1 MSRIINE
8 STAVVQVDSS
18 GLQNGNTHIVYIST
32 TTIPGQ
38 LVTVIDATG
47 FLSSPQAIVLSTT
60 GGATFSDGSYST
72 LLQQRFSYV
81 TMVSQDTHTWSIV
94 SESPFQNPS
103 LAALYKSLDATSV
116 ISPILKSQGLIS
128 SGTAAVRSI
137 EIGSSFS
144 AYGMSMF
151 STMYVNALSS
161 FISSSPLDARF
172 TVNGPEHIYG
182 STITIGAGS
191 FRGSISTGGNFFN
204 TGNISSK
211 LGTIYVG
218 GDVTT
223 MSSIR
228 GQRGN
233 IITAAALQTYTT
245 AGFVGPVTIASTVT
259 SQNFVNA
266 RVITTAVTDGVSMN
280 TMSSIVFSPTH
291 SIRNRPTYLEFLGIP
306 ITVPSTV
313 SSSHLT
319 ASNAVI
325 TSNITFQSFGPATT
339 LEGFTMGSTLIT
351 NDTGSLSIS
360 SIGANT
366 LTAEQIHSKRTEDSA
381 GFTADTLTMH
391 DQVSSGA
398 FTIGYPGGFIQVP
411 NYWMISSVGAN
422 GTLHG
427 PCTTISTNTLIAKS
441 IQTLTLNTL
450 DDNTYNFYTQHV
462 NVRDNA
468 MFTNV
473 NTASIKNVFI
483 NNSRGAIVGS
493 ITETMQSIFC
503 SSIKTDEISTG
514 TAAIRFAGSKTFSL
528 PNTFISSLSANN
540 IVTSSFHV
548 SKIITGSQELY
559 STINPSSPWLLT
571 STYQMATVDPFNT
584 TIGLGAY
591 FDEVSFVASKN
602 QTAYYSIIDPSAQNP
617 IYLSTPYVNTIAGT
631 GINGYLSTNGQ
642 LATQSQVGLTIGQ
655 PAADYLGNIYF
666 GTDYNGWRLQRINP
680 TGRITTIAGNNQFF
694 YGDGKFPLNAAFG
707 PRLSVSLP
715 SYGTL
720 LITDISNVRIR
731 YVTND
736 PIVTTIAGTGAT
748 GYSGDGSLALNA
760 TFSTPTTTATDSTG
774 RTFLTD
780 TGNQVIR
787 SIVGS
792 TISLY
797 AGTPGIIGNTGDGGP
812 SADATLNSPFGLA
825 VDTANNLLFTDL
837 SNCAIRKITP
847 SGTIDKIAGTYTP
860 GFGGDGGLAISAA
873 LSFPRGIT
881 VDPNNNIY
889 FCDTGNA
896 RVRRID
902 ATTQIITTVAGNG
915 VKAYGGDGAL
925 ATLASLSTPTGVTT
939 DTAGNL
945 YIADTDNQCV
955 RYVNVATNIITTV
968 AGRPRNAGYGGD
980 KSFATFA
987 LLNSPSHIAFDR
999 ASGYYYI
1006 ADDGNRRI
1014 RYVNSATR
1022 IIFTAAGNGSP
1033 VSAGDGGPATDAV
1046 FGNITSVATDTNN
1059 NIYISDGIGNNVR
1072 KINAATSTIYSV
1084 VGTGVAGFSGDSGLA
1099 GLARISSPQT
1109 LIVDSNANL
1118 YFTDMN
1124 NQRVRRVDGLTSTI
1138 STIAGSGVAGYN
1150 GDSISSIGANLNYPK
1165 GLARDATGA
1174 LYVGDINNFRIR
1186 RLDPTGFITTY
1197 AGNGIQGALS
1207 TTNTFL
1213 DSIGITNGLTVD
1225 ASGQLY
1231 MTEATTSGIW
1241 RFNQST
1247 ATLEAA
1253 SAISTPA
1260 YLNDAGPL
1268 SNAYFN
1274 NPMGIAMD
1282 ASNNF
1287 IVCDSGN
1294 YRIRRSYTFGNPQNP
1309 LYMSL
1314 SFKYTNYFTSTG
1326 SASISLNG
1334 NRLYTFYAS
1343 TLQNESYTLRD
1354 ANILDYPLQGS
1365 NPVYGNQV
1373 PYIEITQES
1382 TVSYAKLEGNL
1393 FAQGVPGQALLNNRV
1408 DSESGIIM
1416 NMGTLVFPYQNNG
1429 ITLDNKFNDISL
1441 RNLNYTGSL
1450 LNASD
1455 PALKEGIEPAN
1466 LQICYNTLASLPL
1479 RRYKYID
1486 PYLSTFHVRDTH
1498 RMGFLT
1504 SEVEPLL
1511 PNSISPTLME
1521 HLTSNTVMNTLD
1533 TGQIKYSHLGVT
1545 QHLIGTIS
1553 TLEAELGG
1561 LLEARDKMRVVVAQ
1575 RNSVH

>member
-18 GLQNGNTHIVYIST
+18 GLQNGDTRIVYIST

-38 LVTVIDATG
+38 LVTITDATG

-60 GGATFSDGSYST
+60 GGAAFSDGSYST
-72 LLQQRFSYV
+72 LLQQRFSYL
-81 TMVSQDTHTWSIV
+81 TIVSQDQQNWSVV
-94 SESPFQNPS
+94 SESPFQDPS
-103 LAALYKSLDATSV
+103 QDALYKILDATSV
-116 ISPILKSQGLIS
+116 VSPILKSQGLIS
-128 SGTAAVRSI
+128 SGTAVVRSI
-137 EIGSSFS
+137 EIGSTFS

-172 TVNGPEHIYG
+172 TVIGPEHIYG
-182 STITIGAGS
+182 STITMGAGS
-191 FRGSISTGGNFFN
+191 FRGSISTGGDFFN

-211 LGTIYVG
+211 FGTIYVG

-233 IITAAALQTYTT
+233 IITAAALQVYTT

-266 RVITTAVTDGVSMN
+266 RAITTTQASGVSMN
-280 TMSSIVFSPTH
+280 TMSSIVFSPTQ
-291 SIRNRPTYLEFLGIP
+291 SIRNRPTYLEFLRTP

-313 SSSHLT
+313 GSSHTT
-319 ASNAVI
+319 ASNAI
-325 TSNITFQSFGPATT
+325 TASNITLQSFGPAST
-339 LEGFTMGSTLIT
+339 LQRFTMGSTLIT

-360 SIGANT
+360 SLSANA
-366 LTAEQIHSKRTEDSA
+366 LIAEQVQSKRTDDLA
-381 GFTADTLTMH
+381 GFTADTITMN
-391 DQVSSGA
+391 DKVSSGA
-398 FTIGYPGGFIQVP
+398 VTIGYPGGSIQIP
-411 NYWMISSVGAN
+411 NYWMISSVGAK
-422 GTLHG
+422 GTLHA
-427 PCTTISTNTLIAKS
+427 PYTTISTNTLIAKS
-441 IQTLTLNTL
+441 IQAVTLNTVN
-450 DDNTYNFYTQHV
+450 DNLQNFYTQNV
-462 NVRDNA
+462 SVRDNA
-468 MFTNV
+468 MFSSV

-493 ITETMQSIFC
+493 RTETMQSVFC
-503 SSIKTDEISTG
+503 SSMKTDEISTG
-514 TAAIRFAGSKTFSL
+514 GAAIRFAGSNTFSL

-540 IVTSSFHV
+540 IVTSSFTV

-559 STINPSSPWLLT
+559 STINPSTPWLIT
-571 STYQMATVDPFNT
+571 STYQMPLTDPFNT
-584 TIGLGAY
+584 TTGLGAY

-602 QTAYYSIIDPSAQNP
+602 QTAYYSIIDPSAQSP
-617 IYLSTPYVNTIAGT
+617 IYLSTPYVNTITGT
-631 GINGYLSTNGQ
+631 GINGNLSTNSQ
-642 LATQSQVGLTIGQ
+642 LATQSQIGLTIGQ
-655 PAADYLGNIYF
+655 PAADSLGNIYF
-666 GTDYNGWRLQRINP
+666 GTDYEGWRLQRINSA
-680 TGRITTIAGNNQFF
+680 GRITTIAGNNPFF
-694 YGDGKFPLNAAFG
+694 YGDGKYPLNAAFG
-707 PRLSVSLP
+707 PRLSVSVP
-715 SYGTL
+715 SPGAL
-720 LITDISNVRIR
+720 LITDISNVRLR

-748 GYSGDGSLALNA
+748 GYSGDGSLAFYA
-760 TFSTPTTTATDSTG
+760 MFSTPTTTVTDNTG
-774 RTFLTD
+774 QIFLTD

-797 AGTPGIIGNTGDGGP
+797 AGTPGTAGNTGDGGP
-812 SADATLNSPFGLA
+812 PTAATLNSPFGLA

-837 SNCAIRKITP
+837 SNSVIRRILP
-847 SGTIDKIAGTYTP
+847 YGVIQSFAGTYTP
-860 GFGGDGGLAISAA
+860 GFGGDGGFAINAR
-873 LSFPRGIT
+873 LSYPRGIT

-915 VKAYGGDGAL
+915 ISAYGGDGSL
-925 ATLASLSTPTGVTT
+925 ATLANLSTPTGITT

-945 YIADTDNQCV
+945 YIADTDNQCI

-968 AGRPRNAGYGGD
+968 AGIPRSAGYGGD

-987 LLNSPSHIAFDR
+987 RMNSPSHIAFDR
-999 ASGYYYI
+999 TSGYYYI

-1014 RYVNSATR
+1014 RYVNSATK

-1033 VSAGDGGPATDAV
+1033 ASAGDGGPAVDAV
-1046 FGNITSVATDTNN
+1046 FGNITSVATDSQN
-1059 NIYISDGIGNNVR
+1059 NIYIADGIGNNIR
-1072 KINAATSTIYSV
+1072 KIDAATSTISTV

-1138 STIAGSGVAGYN
+1138 TTVAGTGAAGYN
-1150 GDSISSIGANLNYPK
+1150 GDAISSIDANLNYPK
-1165 GLARDATGA
+1165 GLARDAAGT
-1174 LYVGDINNFRIR
+1174 LYVADTNNFRIR
-1186 RLDPTGFITTY
+1186 RIDTGGFITTY
-1197 AGNGIQGALS
+1197 AGNGIQGVPS

-1225 ASGQLY
+1225 TQQQLY
-1231 MTEATTSGIW
+1231 MTDATTSGIW
-1241 RFNQST
+1241 RFNQNT
-1247 ATLEAA
+1247 ATLQAA

-1274 NPMGIAMD
+1274 NPTGIATD
-1282 ASNNF
+1282 AFNNF

-1294 YRIRRSYTFGNPQNP
+1294 YRIRRSYTFGIPQNP
-1309 LYMSL
+1309 SYVSMS
-1314 SFKYTNYFTSTG
+1314 FNYTNYFTSTG
-1326 SASISLNG
+1326 SASISING

-1343 TLQNESYTLRD
+1343 TLQNDSYTLTD

-1382 TVSYAKLEGNL
+1382 TFGYAKLQGSL
-1393 FAQGVPGQALLNNRV
+1393 FAQEVPGQGLINNTV
-1408 DSESGIIM
+1408 DNESGIIM
-1416 NMGTLVFPYQNNG
+1416 NRGTLVFPYQNNG
-1429 ITLDNKFNDISL
+1429 ITLDNKFNDVSL
-1441 RNLNYTGSL
+1441 RTVNYTGSL

-1466 LQICYNTLASLPL
+1466 LQICYDTLASLPL

-1511 PNSISPTLME
+1511 PNSINPTVME
-1521 HLTSNTVMNTLD
+1521 HLTSNPVMNTLD
-1533 TGQIKYSHLGVT
+1533 TSQIKYSHIGVT
-1545 QHLIGTIS
+1545 QQLIGTIS
-1553 TLEAELGG
+1553 TLEAEVSNLM
-1561 LLEARDKMRVVVAQ
+1561 EARDKMRVAVAQ
-1575 RNSVH
+1575 RNSIH